1 MLQNEYTT
9 GRILSCAFGFACY
22 KLLVPYARVT
32 NVNEMNKRWKKNDS
46 TCTSLLQS
54 QCGGFSM
61 NKSMLFT
68 SVFAV
73 AQEYKWLL
81 SSRWPDERQDFLN
94 DLADLGR

>member
-61 NKSMLFT
+61 NKSMLFA

-73 AQEYKWLL
+73 AQEYIQVAAELQMA
-81 SSRWPDERQDFLN
+81 R
-94 DLADLGR
+94 